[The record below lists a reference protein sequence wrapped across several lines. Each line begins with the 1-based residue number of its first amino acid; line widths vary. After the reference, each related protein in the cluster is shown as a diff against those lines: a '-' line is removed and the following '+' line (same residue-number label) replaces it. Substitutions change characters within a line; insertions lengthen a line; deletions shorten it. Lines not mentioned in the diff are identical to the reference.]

1 MSDAEI
7 LEEINKLMNRLNLLS
22 GVVRTHS
29 TPPPF
34 DTYYAITR
42 AWRELEAAR
51 GLFKRFLDSEKK
63 P

>member
-7 LEEINKLMNRLNLLS
+7 LAEIDKLMNRLSLLS
-22 GVVRTHS
+22 GVVRSHS

-34 DTYYAITR
+34 DAFYAINR

-51 GLFKRFLDSEKK
+51 ELFKRFVDSATK
-63 P
+63 